1 MTHNQ
6 FSPSDL
12 NDMQK
17 HGITPEQVA
26 DQLQRF
32 QTGFPFLRLEASATV
47 GNGIFS
53 PDAQQCEHYLQVW
66 EDYRNVGSNHPKIVK
81 FVPASGAATR
91 MFKDLFAFLDASYD
105 VPTTD
110 FERQFFNEINH
121 FAFYDELN
129 AVCLHKYGAAVA
141 DLIAQAR
148 YKEVVHALLDDDAMR
163 YGTLPKALL
172 TFHHSA
178 EGVRKAFEE
187 HLVEGATYAASDD
200 EAHLHF
206 TVSPEHRHLLEQ
218 AVRQCEERYAKQLNV
233 DFHVTYSEQLPS
245 TDTLAVDA
253 DNEPFREDGHLL
265 FRPGGHGALIH
276 NLNQLDADVVF
287 IKNIDNVVPDGQ
299 KADTTKFKKVLG
311 GVLVSVQQQ
320 IFEHLHTLRNAL
332 NNNNQLSEI
341 QNFVNDVLCVRTER
355 SFPDVETLKAY
366 LVQVLSRP
374 LRVCGMVRNEGEPG
388 GGPFLVYDADGTV
401 GPQILESSQIDKS
414 DERNVRLFKDGTHFN
429 PVDLVCALK
438 DENGN
443 PYNLL
448 DFVDPDTGF
457 ISEKSRGGRV
467 LKALELPGLWNGAM
481 SRWNTV
487 FVEVPLSTFNPV
499 KTVNDLLR
507 PAHQGQ

>member
-187 HLVEGATYAASDD
+187 HLV
-200 EAHLHF
+200 
-206 TVSPEHRHLLEQ
+206 
-218 AVRQCEERYAKQLNV
+218 
-233 DFHVTYSEQLPS
+233 
-245 TDTLAVDA
+245 
-253 DNEPFREDGHLL
+253 
-265 FRPGGHGALIH
+265 
-276 NLNQLDADVVF
+276 
-287 IKNIDNVVPDGQ
+287 
-299 KADTTKFKKVLG
+299 
-311 GVLVSVQQQ
+311 
-320 IFEHLHTLRNAL
+320 
-332 NNNNQLSEI
+332 
-341 QNFVNDVLCVRTER
+341 
-355 SFPDVETLKAY
+355 
-366 LVQVLSRP
+366 
-374 LRVCGMVRNEGEPG
+374 
-388 GGPFLVYDADGTV
+388 
-401 GPQILESSQIDKS
+401 
-414 DERNVRLFKDGTHFN
+414 
-429 PVDLVCALK
+429 
-438 DENGN
+438 
-443 PYNLL
+443 
-448 DFVDPDTGF
+448 
-457 ISEKSRGGRV
+457 
-467 LKALELPGLWNGAM
+467 
-481 SRWNTV
+481 
-487 FVEVPLSTFNPV
+487 
-499 KTVNDLLR
+499 
-507 PAHQGQ
+507 